1 MDSVLA
7 AIGALVPPVGV
18 GVLFWFVLRSMIRA
32 DRSERAAIARLDAEE
47 AAVPLAAG
55 AEDAP
60 DASPSPVSSQD
71 GSSD

>member
-32 DRSERAAIARLDAEE
+32 DRSERLAVARLDAEE
-47 AAVPLAAG
+47 TLDVPP
-55 AEDAP
+55 AP
-60 DASPSPVSSQD
+60 VVSPD
-71 GSSD
+71 TTTD